1 MKIALLKD
9 IFREITSSLTRFFS
23 IGLMIALGVF
33 VYTGLKGA
41 APMMLRAV
49 NDFTAETQMADI
61 KLQSNLGL
69 SAQDRQLILAEP
81 GVDSAEWLYSLDLN
95 TRYTDL
101 LLEVQSLPRKLSLPH
116 LTAGRLPEAP
126 NEILLDAD
134 ISGRPYQIGDMV
146 WFKKESGK
154 LDMETDKSDALER
167 YRFKVVG
174 FCYHPEFTAPK
185 QKGDASGGL
194 GKLEG
199 FAFILEENFTAE
211 KYSFG
216 RLRLSGVK
224 GLTSDDKRY
233 KAICAAKK
241 EDLENL
247 LATRPRTQL
256 RELKQKARD
265 KIAEG
270 EEKLRDAQQ
279 RLDDA
284 ERDLDEADGRIQFGE
299 RELSAAK
306 DALAEETAGAIRRF
320 AAAEEKLKQAFQ
332 ELTAAQKQYQQE
344 KENYLSSR
352 RQYEAGLYQWQQ
364 AGQELA
370 ERKRSL
376 MAGQEQI
383 EIGLSRIRA
392 GFAQLA
398 QAEEELKK
406 KLRAFGQNPEWLLL
420 QIQAARK
427 APDGERRLARMGE
440 AAVAYAE
447 ILRQQEELTARQ
459 SRLTEQQKELNEAA
473 GRLSQ
478 GEAELKEK
486 EKDLQAVQSQ
496 LAEGE
501 AALAAA
507 QEKLERGQAD
517 YAEGQAELSANRQ
530 LFAAEQAAAQKKL
543 TAAAWELAVA
553 RGQYEQGKTEFAD
566 KKAEAEEDIAD
577 GRKKID
583 DAKKVLK
590 KLKDSP
596 YAVLTRE
603 DLSEY
608 FLYYDSA
615 RRIYLLSNVF
625 PVFFFLIA
633 LLVCLSTM
641 TRMADEHR
649 GQIGTLKALG
659 YGNWDISKKY
669 FYYGF
674 WASLMGGAIGA
685 ATGQPILTKVVYRA
699 YKAIFVIQ
707 TPPPVYFAA
716 YAAQSIVIGIVC
728 TAVAAYAVVNGYL
741 RQNATT
747 LMRPKAPKSGTKIFL
762 ERLTFLWRR
771 LSFLYK
777 VTARNMFRYKIRMS
791 MTILGIAGCAGLV
804 FLGFALRDSVGNL
817 LPVQYGQL
825 TKYDYMVI
833 FDEDFGENGLDDFHA
848 VLEEKTLFESHTPV
862 YVEAVKWKGGSSS
875 VQTIYLVVPEKVE
888 EFYLLQRLQNPKNPE
903 RALTLPEE
911 GGLLTDKLAFLAGK
925 KAGDELALKDADNKE
940 FTTAISGICENY
952 LGHYLY
958 MSRMAYQKQF
968 GKMPAANAELV
979 KKAAEP
985 ALTGDA
991 LTSKLLD
998 QDVVLSVTEIGR
1010 SSSMQ
1015 ALDSLD
1021 VVVVIIILVSSVL
1034 AFVVLYNLTNINI
1047 SERIRELSTIKVL
1060 GFFPQELT
1068 AYVYR
1073 ETLFL
1078 TVLGIGLGYVFGVL
1092 LHEMILVFIVPDTIQ
1107 LYPKRFAMTYVI
1119 SALMTFLFSVIV
1131 MFFVHFRLKKIDM
1144 VEALKSYE

>member
-1 MKIALLKD
+1 MKTALLKD
-9 IFREITSSLTRFFS
+9 IFREITTSLTRFFS

-49 NDFTAETQMADI
+49 NDFTAETKMADI
-61 KLQSNLGL
+61 KLQSSLGL
-69 SAQDRQLILAEP
+69 SARDRQMILAEP
-81 GVDSAEWLYSLDLN
+81 GIESAEWLYALDLN

-101 LLEVQSLPRKLSLPH
+101 LLQVQSLPRKLSLPRV
-116 LTAGRLPEAP
+116 TAGRLPEAP

-134 ISGRPYQIGDMV
+134 ISGRPYQLGDTIF
-146 WFKKESGK
+146 FKKESGK
-154 LDMETDKSDALER
+154 LEVETESDDALKR

-199 FAFILEENFTAE
+199 FAFILKENFTAE

-216 RLRLSGVK
+216 RLRLKGTE
-224 GLTSDDKRY
+224 GLTSNNARY
-233 KAICAAKK
+233 KEICAAKK
-241 EDLENL
+241 EDLEKL
-247 LATRPRTQL
+247 LAARPRTQI

-284 ERDLDEADGRIQFGE
+284 DSALDEADRKIAAGE
-299 RELSAAK
+299 QELAAATA
-306 DALAEETAGAIRRF
+306 DLAAATAKAEQQF
-320 AAAEEKLKQAFQ
+320 AAGEKKLQLALE
-332 ELTAAQKQYQQE
+332 ELTAAQKRYQAE
-344 KENYLSSR
+344 EENYLSGQS
-352 RQYEAGLYQWQQ
+352 QYEAGLDQWQQ
-364 AGQELA
+364 AWQKLTEEKQRLA
-370 ERKRSL
+370 T
-376 MAGQEQI
+376 GQEQI
-383 EIGLSRIRA
+383 ETGLARIQA
-392 GFAQLA
+392 GLTELE
-398 QAEEELKK
+398 QAEADLRK
-406 KLRAFGQNPEWLLL
+406 KLRAFGQDPDRFRM
-420 QIQAARK
+420 QVQAAAN
-427 APDGERRLARMGE
+427 APDSQLRLRQMGE
-440 AAVAYAE
+440 AAVACAE
-447 ILRQQEELTARQ
+447 ILRQREKLTARQ
-459 SRLTEQQKELNEAA
+459 RELARQRAELNAA
-473 GRLSQ
+473 ASSLNR
-478 GEAELKEK
+478 GEAELKQTEV
-486 EKDLQAVQSQ
+486 ELEAVADT
-496 LAEGE
+496 LAEGK

-507 QEKLERGQAD
+507 LAQIERGQAD
-517 YAEGQAELSANRQ
+517 YAEGQAELAESRQ
-530 LFAAEQAAAQKKL
+530 RFAAEQAAAREKL
-543 TAAAWELAVA
+543 AAAKWELAVA

-566 KKAEAEEDIAD
+566 KKEEAEADIAD

-615 RRIYLLSNVF
+615 RRIHLLSNVF

-685 ATGQPILTKVVYRA
+685 ATGQPILTKVVYQA
-699 YKAIFVIQ
+699 YNDIFIIQ
-707 TPPPVYFAA
+707 TPPPVYFAS
-716 YAAQSIVIGIVC
+716 YAVQSTIIGIIC

-817 LPVQYGQL
+817 LPMQYGQL
-825 TKYDYMVI
+825 TKYDYMVV
-833 FDEDFGENGLDDFHA
+833 FDEDFGANGLTDFHE
-848 VLEEKTLFESHTPV
+848 VLEDQTLFEQHTPV
-862 YVEAVKWKGGSSS
+862 YVEAVKWKGAGTST
-875 VQTIYLVVPEKVE
+875 QTIYLMVPETAEK
-888 EFYLLQRLQNPKNPE
+888 FYPLQRLRNPQNSEKD
-903 RALTLPEE
+903 LILPEE

-925 KAGDELALKDADNKE
+925 KAGDEIILKDADNKE
-940 FTTAISGICENY
+940 FTAKISGICENY

-958 MSRMAYQKQF
+958 MSRAAYQKQF
-968 GKMPAANAELV
+968 GKMPAANAELL
-979 KKAAEP
+979 KTAAAP
-985 ALTGDA
+985 ALRGDA
-991 LTSKLLD
+991 LMSKLLD
-998 QDVVLSVTEIGR
+998 LDVVLSVTEMGT
-1010 SSSMQ
+1010 SSSVQ

-1078 TVLGIGLGYVFGVL
+1078 TIIGIGLGYVFGIL
-1092 LHEMILVFIVPDTIQ
+1092 LHKMILVFIVPDVVQ
-1107 LYPKRFAMTYVI
+1107 LYPKRFAMTYII
-1119 SALMTFLFSVIV
+1119 SALITFLFSVIV

>member
-1 MKIALLKD
+1 MKTALLKD
-9 IFREITSSLTRFFS
+9 IFREIKSSLTRFFS

-49 NDFTAETQMADI
+49 NDFTAKTQMADI

-69 SAQDRQLILAEP
+69 SEKDRHLILAEP
-81 GVDSAEWLYSLDLN
+81 GVKSAEWIYSLDLN

-101 LLEVQSLPRKLSLPH
+101 LLQVQSLPQKLSLPY

-134 ISGRPYQIGDMV
+134 ILGRPYQIGDTV

-154 LDMETDKSDALER
+154 LAMETDGDDALKR

-185 QKGDASGGL
+185 QKGNADGGL
-194 GKLEG
+194 GKLAG
-199 FAFILEENFTAE
+199 FAFVLQENFTAE

-216 RLRLSGVK
+216 RLRLSGVE
-224 GLTSDDKRY
+224 GLTSDNARY
-233 KAICAAKK
+233 KEICAAKK

-247 LATRPRTQL
+247 LATRPRTQV

-270 EEKLRDAQQ
+270 EEKLQDA
-279 RLDDA
+279 RKRLKDAENDLDDA
-284 ERDLDEADGRIQFGE
+284 ERKIQAGE
-299 RELSAAK
+299 RELDDSKAR
-306 DALAEETAGAIRRF
+306 LAEKTADAIRQL
-320 AAAEEKLKQAFQ
+320 AAAEEKLRQAFQ
-332 ELTAAQKQYQQE
+332 ELETARKQYQQE
-344 KENYLSSR
+344 EEAFLAGQ
-352 RQYEAGLYQWQQ
+352 RQYEGGVRELMQ
-364 AGQELA
+364 AKRELTA
-370 ERKRSL
+370 QKQSL
-376 MAGQEQI
+376 LAGQEQVESGI
-383 EIGLSRIRA
+383 RRIQAGL
-392 GFAQLA
+392 AQLL
-398 QAEEELKK
+398 QAEEDLKK
-406 KLRAFGQNPEWLLL
+406 KLRAFGQNPEWLLI
-420 QIQAARK
+420 QVQAART
-427 APDGERRLARMGE
+427 AADSEQRLAQMGE
-440 AAVAYAE
+440 VAVAYAE
-447 ILRQQEELTARQ
+447 ILRQREELLAQQGRLREQRATLNQAAEQ
-459 SRLTEQQKELNEAA
+459 LSRGEVELNVRETELQTTADAMERGKAALAEAKA
-473 GRLSQ
+473 RITQ
-478 GEAELKEK
+478 GEAEY
-486 EKDLQAVQSQ
+486 D
-496 LAEGE
+496 G
-501 AALAAA
+501 
-507 QEKLERGQAD
+507 
-517 YAEGQAELSANRQ
+517 GQAELTANRQ
-530 LFAAEQAAAQKKL
+530 RFAAEQAAAQERL
-543 TAAAWELAVA
+543 RAAEWELAVA
-553 RGQYEQGKTEFAD
+553 RGQYEQGKTEFED
-566 KKAEAEEDIAD
+566 KKKEAEEDIAD
-577 GRKKID
+577 GQKKID

-608 FLYYDSA
+608 FLYYDSS

-674 WASLMGGAIGA
+674 WASLMGGGIGA
-685 ATGQPILTKVVYRA
+685 ATGQPILTKVVYQA
-699 YKAIFVIQ
+699 YNDIFVLQ
-707 TPPPVYFAA
+707 TPPPVYFMS
-716 YAAQSIVIGIVC
+716 YAVQSIAIGIVC

-771 LSFLYK
+771 MSFLYK

-804 FLGFALRDSVGNL
+804 FLGFALRDSVSNL

-825 TKYDYMVI
+825 TKYDYMVV
-833 FDEDFGENGLDDFHA
+833 FDEDFGENGLKDFQA
-848 VLEEKTLFESHTPV
+848 VLDDSSLFVAHTPV
-862 YVEAVKWKGGSSS
+862 YVEALKWKGAGSSA
-875 VQTIYLVVPEKVE
+875 QTIYLIVPQKAED
-888 EFYLLQRLQNPKNPE
+888 FYPLQRLQNPKN
-903 RALTLPEE
+903 AAQTLTLPQE

-925 KAGDELALKDADNKE
+925 KAGDRLTVKDADNKE
-940 FTTAISGICENY
+940 FSVSISGICENY

-958 MSRMAYQKQF
+958 MSQAAYQKQF
-968 GKMPAANAELV
+968 GKMPTANAELV
-979 KKAAEP
+979 KKAEHSAI
-985 ALTGDA
+985 TGDA

-998 QDVVLSVTEIGR
+998 EDVVLSVTEMG
-1010 SSSMQ
+1010 SSSSVQ

-1078 TVLGIGLGYVFGVL
+1078 TLLGIGLGYVFGVL
-1092 LHEMILVFIVPDTIQ
+1092 LHKMILVFIVPDTIQ
-1107 LYPKRFAMTYVI
+1107 LYPKRFVMTYVI
-1119 SALMTFLFSVIV
+1119 SALMTFLFSLIV
-1131 MFFVHFRLKKIDM
+1131 MVFVHFRLKKIDM